1 MAFNI
6 IVGRNE
12 EDKKK
17 FGDNGTILLGRAYV
31 KMGQTTSLSNYIY
44 LDVIKAHV
52 VFVVGKRGSGKSYT
66 ASVIAEGIVNL
77 PEEVSKNLAIIMLD
91 TMGVFWTMKYPNAK
105 DADLLEQWN
114 LKPKGLEK
122 IKIFTP
128 FGKFEDAKSKGI
140 PTDYPFSMK
149 ASELTGED
157 WRLAF
162 ELTSSHSVSI
172 LIEKVLGDFAE
183 GKIEEYTIDT
193 MIKTFEKEETFP
205 VDVRNEAINRF
216 RAAKRWGLFSDV
228 GTKID
233 VLIKGGTVSILD
245 MAAYATS
252 EGGWGVKALVVGL
265 ICKKVFIE
273 RMISRQIE
281 EIEAIRVG
289 YSYFK
294 LEEES
299 NNEEKKPL
307 VWFLIDECH
316 ELLPFEGKTA
326 ATDAL
331 VTILREGRQPGL
343 SLLLITQQ
351 PGKVHTDVL
360 TQSDIVIAH
369 RLTAKRDVDALNSMM
384 QSYLGDALTGYLNI
398 LPAEPGAAILLDDN
412 SERLFPIRTRPKLSW
427 HGGEAPTAIKYKKSE
442 HLGL

>member
-17 FGDNGTILLGRAYV
+17 FAEQGTILLGRAYV
-31 KMGQTTSLSNYIY
+31 KMGQTTSLSNYVY
-44 LDVIKAHV
+44 MDVIKAHV
-52 VFVVGKRGSGKSYT
+52 VFVVGKRGSGKSYS
-66 ASVIAEGIVNL
+66 ASVIAEGIVDL
-77 PEEVSKNLAIIMLD
+77 PKETSKNIAVIMLD
-91 TMGVFWTMKYPNAK
+91 TMGVFWTMKYPNEK
-105 DADLLEQWN
+105 DADLLEEWN

-122 IKIFTP
+122 IKVFTP
-128 FGKFEDAKSKGI
+128 LGKFEDAKSKGV
-140 PTDYPFSMK
+140 PTDHPFSIK

-162 ELTSSHSVSI
+162 ELGASHPVSI

-183 GKIEEYTIDT
+183 KKVEEYTLDM
-193 MIKTFEKEETFP
+193 MITAFEKEDSFP
-205 VDVRNEAINRF
+205 VDIRNEAVNRL
-216 RAAKRWGLFSDV
+216 RAAKRWGLFSDE

-245 MAAYATS
+245 MSAYATS

-273 RMISRQIE
+273 RMISRQLE
-281 EIEAIRVG
+281 EVEAIKVG

-294 LEEES
+294 IQEES
-299 NNEEKKPL
+299 ETEEKKPL
-307 VWFLIDECH
+307 VWFLLDEAH
-316 ELLPFEGKTA
+316 ELLPAEGKTA

-351 PGKVHTDVL
+351 PGKIHSDVL
-360 TQSDIVIAH
+360 TQSDIVLAH
-369 RLTAKRDVDALNSMM
+369 RLTAKRDIDALNSMM
-384 QSYLGDALTGYLNI
+384 QSYLGDTLTGYLNT

-412 SERLFPIRTRPKLSW
+412 SERLFPLRTRPKFSW
-427 HGGEAPTAIKYKKSE
+427 HGGEAPTAIKYKRSAN
-442 HLGL
+442 LRI